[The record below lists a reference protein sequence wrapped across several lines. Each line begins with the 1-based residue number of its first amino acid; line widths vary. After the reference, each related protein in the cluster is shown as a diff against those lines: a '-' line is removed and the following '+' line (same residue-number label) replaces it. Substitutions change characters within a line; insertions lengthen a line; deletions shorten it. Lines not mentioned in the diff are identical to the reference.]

1 MVKIQ
6 ILNHLALYHLKDE
19 VALAI
24 LPPFERVRYIAFL
37 FSHTAV
43 LLILLI
49 LTSNHFWSQHHLL
62 EESGNSF
69 WTSIN
74 FGHPNHKTGNLL
86 VWKQNGTCQCYH
98 SRRLGKSLR
107 TPLSQCPAI
116 PGCADRLGFL
126 TERIWTLRQW
136 HYAAPTFLAYVFTS
150 YLSPST
156 RRFLGKD
163 EKPALVYLNLSKNF
177 HITKITNISRFLR
190 CQYYQV

>member
-1 MVKIQ
+1 M
-6 ILNHLALYHLKDE
+6 NHSALYHLKDE

-62 EESGNSF
+62 EELGNPF
-69 WTSIN
+69 WTLIN

-98 SRRLGKSLR
+98 SRRLGKSPR

-126 TERIWTLRQW
+126 AERKTPPPGARLRHTDFPGLCIHQ
-136 HYAAPTFLAYVFTS
+136 
-150 YLSPST
+150 LSFS
-156 RRFLGKD
+156 
-163 EKPALVYLNLSKNF
+163 LNPKVSWEGWETHPYIFSIFIKEL
-177 HITKITNISRFLR
+177 
-190 CQYYQV
+190 

>member
-1 MVKIQ
+1 M
-6 ILNHLALYHLKDE
+6 NHLALYHLKDE

-86 VWKQNGTCQCYH
+86 VWKQNSTCQCYH
-98 SRRLGKSLR
+98 SRRLGKNPRIS
-107 TPLSQCPAI
+107 LSQCPAI
-116 PGCADRLGFL
+116 PGYADCLGFL
-126 TERIWTLRQW
+126 VERKTPPPGARLRHTDFPSLCIHW
-136 HYAAPTFLAYVFTS
+136 LSFSFL
-150 YLSPST
+150 P
-156 RRFLGKD
+156 KD
-163 EKPALVYLNLSKNF
+163 TGRMRNPPLYF
-177 HITKITNISRFLR
+177 YNI
-190 CQYYQV
+190 YQRT